1 MGKKYIIVFSL
12 TFIFI
17 TIFFINLLI
26 SSNQRERNH
35 LVKEMNI
42 KHEVANPGM
51 EDFRDK
57 FEIQNIEAREV
68 SFEEAGLN
76 FKGIEYQLL
85 LKVSKEVNEI
95 SSIGIEL
102 KYSDAI
108 SKIVGTTS
116 SGISYGLTEVKKDG
130 DYNIFKISF
139 LEANNKLS
147 DLDVKELI
155 NNKNKIDI
163 VIYFNDAIV
172 KYTKNHHF

>member
-57 FEIQNIEAREV
+57 
-68 SFEEAGLN
+68 
-76 FKGIEYQLL
+76 
-85 LKVSKEVNEI
+85 LK
-95 SSIGIEL
+95 
-102 KYSDAI
+102 
-108 SKIVGTTS
+108 
-116 SGISYGLTEVKKDG
+116 
-130 DYNIFKISF
+130 FKI
-139 LEANNKLS
+139 
-147 DLDVKELI
+147 
-155 NNKNKIDI
+155 
-163 VIYFNDAIV
+163 
-172 KYTKNHHF
+172 